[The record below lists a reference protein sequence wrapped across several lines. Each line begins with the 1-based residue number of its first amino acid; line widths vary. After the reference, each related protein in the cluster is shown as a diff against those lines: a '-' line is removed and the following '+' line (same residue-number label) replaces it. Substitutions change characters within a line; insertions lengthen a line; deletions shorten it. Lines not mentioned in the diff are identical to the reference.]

1 MTKAQLID
9 LIKEYPDD
17 YEILFTQEDEQ
28 EQNEHYEMFI
38 DSVTDSKTKEYV
50 NLYFR
55 YTTPHN

>member
-1 MTKAQLID
+1 MTKAQLLD

-28 EQNEHYEMFI
+28 EQNEHHEMFI
-38 DSVTDSKTKEYV
+38 DSVTDSKLKEYV

>member
-1 MTKAQLID
+1 MTKAQLLD

-28 EQNEHYEMFI
+28 EQNEHHEMFI
-38 DSVTDSKTKEYV
+38 DSVTDSKLNEYV